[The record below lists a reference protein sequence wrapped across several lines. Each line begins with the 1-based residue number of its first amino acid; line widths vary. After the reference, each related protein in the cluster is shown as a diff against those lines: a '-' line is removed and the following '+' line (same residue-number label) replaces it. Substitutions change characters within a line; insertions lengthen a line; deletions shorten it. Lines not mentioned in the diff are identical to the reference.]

1 MYRDRT
7 SQIRIP
13 DDFFLPFGGKL
24 NKENRWVKLEALI
37 PWWELEERYA
47 RNFRRSN
54 KGEPA
59 LSIRVALGSLIIQ
72 AKQNLTDRETV
83 NQIMENPYL
92 QYFIGYERYED
103 RKPPFDPSLM
113 VHFRK
118 RIGPD
123 LLSEVNELIAL
134 AGLAEEQKSEDDDE
148 PKGDSG
154 GRDDVQGNPN
164 PPNKGVM
171 LIDAT
176 CAPSDIRYPTD
187 LGLLNTAREKLE
199 DIIDVLHEPD
209 IGRLRKPRTY
219 RNKARK
225 IYLSI
230 EKQRRKNQR
239 AVRKAIGKQLGYVK
253 RNLSIIDSYLQ
264 EPDRMLLLTKYQKE
278 HLQAIREL
286 YAQQLYM
293 YKHKLRRVDQ
303 RIVSISQP
311 HLRPIVR
318 GKAGTNVEFGNK
330 ILTSVVNGYSFVEK
344 MSFSN
349 YNEGTFLQEVVEN
362 FRRRFGHYPEAVMAD
377 TIFRNREN
385 LQWLKQRGIRISGP
399 ALGRPPKVRNEE
411 QKAQTRLD
419 AGMRNGVESSYG
431 VAKRRYGLSCIR
443 AKLPGT
449 TESTIM
455 LQFLVMNLDRR
466 LRILLTHFLFA
477 ISRCINGHRLAYLQV
492 S

>member
-1 MYRDRT
+1 MYHDRT

-24 NKENRWVKLEALI
+24 NKDNRWVKMEALI

-47 RNFRRSN
+47 KHFKRSN

-59 LSIRVALGSLIIQ
+59 LSVRVALGSLIIQ
-72 AKQNLTDRETV
+72 AKLNLPDRETV

-113 VHFRK
+113 VHFRR

-123 LLSEVNELIAL
+123 LLSEVNERIAL
-134 AGLAEEQKSEDDDE
+134 AGLAEEQKSEDDDG

-154 GRDDVQGNPN
+154 GGDDAQESSN
-164 PPNKGVM
+164 PPNKGIM

-187 LGLLNTAREKLE
+187 LSLLNEAREKLE
-199 DIIDVLHEPD
+199 DIIDVLHRPD

-219 RNKARK
+219 RNEARK

-230 EKQRRKNQR
+230 EKQRRKSLK
-239 AVRKAIGKQLGYVK
+239 AVRRAIGKQLGYVR
-253 RNLSIIDSYLQ
+253 RNLSIIDRYLQ
-264 EPDRMLLLTKYQKE
+264 EPDRMLLLTKRQKE
-278 HLQAIREL
+278 HLQTIRTL
-286 YAQQLYM
+286 YAQQLHM
-293 YKHKLRRVDQ
+293 HKNRVRRVDH

-318 GKAGTNVEFGNK
+318 GKARTNVEFGNK

-344 MSFSN
+344 MSFES
-349 YNEGTFLQEVVEN
+349 YNEGTFLQDVVESY
-362 FRRRFGHYPEAVMAD
+362 RSRLGYYPKAVMAD
-377 TIFRNREN
+377 AIFRNREN
-385 LQWLKQRGIRISGP
+385 LRWLKQRGIRISGP
-399 ALGRPPKVRNEE
+399 ALGRPPKVRNEA
-411 QKAQTRLD
+411 QKTQMRLD
-419 AGMRNGVESSYG
+419 AKLRNGIESSYG

-466 LRILLTHFLFA
+466 LRILLTHFIFA
-477 ISRCINGHRLAYLQV
+477 ISRCINGHRVAYFQA

>member
-1 MYRDRT
+1 MYHDCT

-24 NKENRWVKLEALI
+24 NKDNRWVKMEALI

-47 RNFRRSN
+47 KHFKRSN

-72 AKQNLTDRETV
+72 AKLNLTDRETV

-123 LLSEVNELIAL
+123 LLSEVNERIAL

-154 GRDDVQGNPN
+154 SGDDAQENSSL
-164 PPNKGVM
+164 PNKGIM

-187 LGLLNTAREKLE
+187 LSLLNEAREKLE
-199 DIIDVLHEPD
+199 DIIDVLHQPD

-230 EKQRRKNQR
+230 EKQRRKSLK
-239 AVRKAIGKQLGYVK
+239 AVRRAIGKQLGYVR
-253 RNLSIIDSYLQ
+253 RNLSIIDRYLK
-264 EPDRMLLLTKYQKE
+264 ESDRILLLTKHQKE
-278 HLQAIREL
+278 NLQAIRTL

-293 YKHKLRRVDQ
+293 HKHKLRRVDQ

-318 GKAGTNVEFGNK
+318 GKARTNVEFGNK

-344 MSFSN
+344 MSFES
-349 YNEGTFLQEVVEN
+349 YNEGTFLQDVVESY
-362 FRRRFGHYPEAVMAD
+362 RSRLGYYPKAVMAD
-377 TIFRNREN
+377 AIFRNREN
-385 LQWLKQRGIRISGP
+385 LRWLKQRGIRISGP
-399 ALGRPPKVRNEE
+399 ALGRPPKVRSEA
-411 QKAQTRLD
+411 QKAQMRLD
-419 AGMRNGVESSYG
+419 AGLRNGVEGTYG

-449 TESTIM
+449 TESAIM

-477 ISRCINGHRLAYLQV
+477 ISRCIQGHRLAHLQA